1 MKKRIHSGK
10 NLFISPPPPP
20 ADGFNDLYTQY
31 VQQVYKRCYQLIKDE
46 EQAHDMT
53 QDVFLKVFK
62 SFDRFEG
69 RSNVSTWLYSVSSNH
84 CMDQLRKN
92 KRLVMLTLSES
103 IDCPEPDID
112 ESDETDRPESRL
124 MGILSS
130 LPAQDTQLI
139 LEKYQEK
146 LSILE
151 LSVRYDLSESAVKM
165 RLKRIR
171 DKIEKQLK
179 YGI

>member
-1 MKKRIHSGK
+1 
-10 NLFISPPPPP
+10 
-20 ADGFNDLYTQY
+20 
-31 VQQVYKRCYQLIKDE
+31 
-46 EQAHDMT
+46 
-53 QDVFLKVFK
+53 
-62 SFDRFEG
+62 
-69 RSNVSTWLYSVSSNH
+69 
-84 CMDQLRKN
+84 
-92 KRLVMLTLSES
+92 
-103 IDCPEPDID
+103 
-112 ESDETDRPESRL
+112 